1 MANNFTSQ
9 PPAGRQL
16 PSNWRAIAPAIAAD
30 ADAAYMHRLQ
40 NAWRGRGHETLI
52 QGAMLSNHQQPAPPA
67 PPRRIDS
74 RSDARFDAKMTLVSD
89 NEDEQ
94 IWRDFNGATVVIKK
108 RK

>member
-1 MANNFTSQ
+1 MANNFSAQ

-16 PSNWRAIAPAIAAD
+16 PSNWRAMAPAIAAD
-30 ADAAYMHRLQ
+30 ADADYLHRLQ

-74 RSDARFDAKMTLVSD
+74 RSDARFDAKMVLVSD

-94 IWRDFNGATVVIKK
+94 TWRDFNGATVVIKK

>member
-1 MANNFTSQ
+1 MANFQAQ

-16 PSNWRAIAPAIAAD
+16 PGNWRAIAPTIAAD

-52 QGAMLSNHQQPAPPA
+52 QGAMLSNHQQPAPPK
-67 PPRRIDS
+67 RIDS
-74 RSDARFDAKMTLVSD
+74 LSDTRFDGHMRLIS
-89 NEDEQ
+89 EDETMQLWRNNDGTTVQ
-94 IWRDFNGATVVIKK
+94 IMK